1 MSSVN
6 VENCSLI
13 LFSWDL
19 QCASGVWIKWRL
31 HQKAKK
37 GFEMENIPIW
47 YWIRWATLWSIN
59 FTTPFWP
66 LGFSLVCHIICLAH
80 QLGQIILFDN
90 ILEIILKILQESNNI
105 ILHMAVWAAVKVGPM
120 SWLRLRLLLCYK
132 CDYTIIYRA
141 RLKGSSQV
149 WWFFLLLLFT
159 TSAWLSLQH
168 SRNLLA

>member
-19 QCASGVWIKWRL
+19 RSASGVWIKWRL

-37 GFEMENIPIW
+37 GFEMENIPI
-47 YWIRWATLWSIN
+47 YDIESDGLLFDLSI

-149 WWFFLLLLFT
+149 WWFFYCSCLP
-159 TSAWLSLQH
+159 LQPG
-168 SRNLLA
+168 LACSIHATF